1 MNRERILS
9 AARALFA
16 EKGFDGFSMRELAQ
30 QVGMSPSSVYNHF
43 AGKEA
48 LYLAVMDAVAQQI
61 RAEVYQRIEANTPQ
75 EALHELVTRKAIFMA
90 DHPDVARL
98 VQWVLLDTSER
109 TRTIMQ
115 TVWRPEIEWV
125 LERMRQLVP
134 DEHALIL
141 THHLFGLLLHEFS
154 GRFALSALPEAAQV
168 SYEPDAVSTRVWST
182 VVCRIRELSQ

>member
-1 MNRERILS
+1 MS
-9 AARALFA
+9 VARTLFA

-30 QVGMSPSSVYNHF
+30 QVGMAPSSVYNHF

-61 RAEVYQRIEANTPQ
+61 RAEVYQRIEAKTP
-75 EALHELVTRKAIFMA
+75 EDALHALVARKAAFMA
-90 DHPDVARL
+90 EHPDVARL

-115 TVWRPEIEWV
+115 RVWRPEIEWV
-125 LERMRQLVP
+125 LSRMHQLVP
-134 DEHALIL
+134 EQHALIL

-168 SYEPDAVSTRVWST
+168 SFEPDAVCARVWST
-182 VVCRIRELSQ
+182 IACRIRELSQ